1 MAVKFISN
9 IKENGLGGWC
19 IELIDTVG
27 KRKVVCNNIKEYED
41 AIEQMGNDYG
51 SEIEVTWQ
59 KDDNVTILHMEEVRI
74 EISKYQKMFDNEAL
88 K

>member
-19 IELIDTVG
+19 IELLDTVDN
-27 KRKVVCNNIKEYED
+27 RKVICNNIKEYED
-41 AIEQMGNDYG
+41 AIEQMGDDYG
-51 SEIEVTWQ
+51 GDIEVIWQ
-59 KDDNVTILHMEEVRI
+59 KDDNVTTSHMEEVRM
-74 EISKYQKMFDNEAL
+74 EISKYQKIFDNEAL

>member
-1 MAVKFISN
+1 MVVKFISN

-19 IELIDTVG
+19 IELIDTVS
-27 KRKVVCNNIKEYED
+27 KRKVICNNIKEYED
-41 AIEQMGNDYG
+41 AIAQMGDDYG

-59 KDDNVTILHMEEVRI
+59 KDDNVTVLHMEEVRI

>member
-1 MAVKFISN
+1 MLSVF
-9 IKENGLGGWC
+9 LDY

-27 KRKVVCNNIKEYED
+27 KRKVICNNIKEYED
-41 AIEQMGNDYG
+41 AIEQMGSDYG
-51 SEIEVTWQ
+51 SKIEVTWQ

-74 EISKYQKMFDNEAL
+74 EISKYQKMFDSEAL